1 MSTAA
6 LFVVAKDWKQFKCLS
21 GVLGQWN
28 TLQQKKKKEKRK
40 LLLLMYDKN
49 KDETQRHYTK

>member
-1 MSTAA
+1 MTWNHTVIHAKAEQQTCTKMLPAA

-28 TLQQKKKKEKRK
+28 TL
-40 LLLLMYDKN
+40 
-49 KDETQRHYTK
+49 

>member
-28 TLQQKKKKEKRK
+28 TLQQKKKKERK
-40 LLLLMYDKN
+40 KKTTTTDV
-49 KDETQRHYTK
+49 